1 MPTYEY
7 RCERC
12 GHTVEVVQSFSDG
25 PLTTCESC
33 GGSLRKVY
41 APVGI
46 VFKGSGFYKTDSRS
60 SSKSPKIAVANADAG
75 GGSSEKPDKPE
86 KKDEVKRDAVKHDGA
101 AAASSSSKPDG
112 SGSESSSP
120 AATSGTSA
128 TRD

>member
-12 GHTVEVVQSFSDG
+12 DHSVEVVQSFTDA

-33 GGSLRKVY
+33 GGQLRKVY

-46 VFKGSGFYKTDSRS
+46 VFKGSGFYKTDSRTS
-60 SSKSPKIAVANADAG
+60 STSSKASASSGTEGAG
-75 GGSSEKPDKPE
+75 ASSDKPE
-86 KKDEVKRDAVKHDGA
+86 KKKETEKKDGA
-101 AAASSSSKPDG
+101 AAASTPSKPNASG
-112 SGSESSSP
+112 SGTSTP
-120 AATSGTSA
+120 AATSGSSS

>member
-12 GHTVEVVQSFSDG
+12 GHTTEVVQSFTDA

-33 GGSLRKVY
+33 SGPLRKVY

-60 SSKSPKIAVANADAG
+60 SSTTSRSKASAGTDGAG
-75 GGSSEKPDKPE
+75 GAERTDTSEKAG
-86 KKDEVKRDAVKHDGA
+86 KKDGDSTPAKADT
-101 AAASSSSKPDG
+101 AAASPKADGKGTGAPSTPAAPGSSSKKD
-112 SGSESSSP
+112 
-120 AATSGTSA
+120 
-128 TRD
+128 